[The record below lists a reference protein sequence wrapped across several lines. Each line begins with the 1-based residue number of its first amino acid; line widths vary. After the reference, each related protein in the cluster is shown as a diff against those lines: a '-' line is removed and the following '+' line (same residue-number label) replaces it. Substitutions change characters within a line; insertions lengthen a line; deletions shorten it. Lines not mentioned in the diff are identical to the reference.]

1 MIKKED
7 MKRLERLEDEI
18 IGINLFSKRNHI
30 GYNTNN
36 LFSLNLDLKLNTQL
50 QGSKL

>member
-18 IGINLFSKRNHI
+18 VRINLFSKRNHI
-30 GYNTNN
+30 SYNTNN
-36 LFSLNLDLKLNTQL
+36 LFFLDLNLNLNTQL
-50 QGSKL
+50 QRSKL